1 MGSLRLSKVVV
12 ASVVVCVSILLLSPP
27 TGTYS
32 KTPKILIKYKS
43 MGGWQGDFPIDRC
56 WLWPLDKILEKG
68 TCRERCLEKKRLYPD
83 RYSCIYDG
91 YCSMPISP
99 TGLSGLH
106 SLCMCRCHEK

>member
-27 TGTYS
+27 TEVNGE
-32 KTPKILIKYKS
+32 
-43 MGGWQGDFPIDRC
+43 WQGDFPIDQC
-56 WLWPLDKILEKG
+56 WLLPLDKILEKG